1 LHIIGIFGDK
11 QAENQ
16 KPFPGEIFRYTMR
29 REHLLII
36 AVGSTFDFQTF
47 LFSTIIIT
55 LHLKIIHPQDF
66 IHMKKWISTTA
77 ICLMAVNLFAQAPYF
92 VDGINGDNSNN
103 GTSLATAWK
112 TIQKAANST
121 PPNSTVMIKGGTYH
135 ENIVINVSGTAG
147 QPITFQNYAEEEV
160 LIDGTGTSGST
171 MLAMTNKNHLRFINL
186 TIQNKTVNEAQ
197 GILVETTGANT
208 STNLYF
214 ENIRVRNINW
224 TASAAT
230 IPTDTDNAQAF
241 IVYGRNG
248 GVSNLTI
255 SNCEVSGNI
264 LGFSEAI
271 SLDGN
276 IDGFMISDCSVHD
289 NTNIGIGLIG
299 NYGTSTNPSTD
310 HARNGI
316 VSGNTC
322 YRNVSLYATS
332 GGIYVDGGSDIV
344 VEKNTCYE
352 NGNGI
357 EVGCEEDGQA
367 EQITVRNNIIFN
379 NQNVGLYVGGY
390 TTETTGQVV
399 NCVFRNNTL
408 FRNNSAND
416 EVGEI
421 NLSKVSNSIF
431 ENNVIY
437 TSEQQVFMSVDEIVP
452 QTGNTFNYNLWYT
465 PAGDMDDIAVFWGAT
480 TYETFADYQAG
491 TNQESQSLFANPQ
504 FISSALPAPD
514 LALQSTSP
522 AVDAGN
528 QATVIGA
535 GETDY
540 AGQPR
545 FAEDGIDIGAF
556 EWNGASAGIA
566 EVIAGQV
573 DVMVIPNPFESATT
587 LLFGATL
594 NNATLQ
600 VYDLQGA
607 KVRMLKNLNGQQITL
622 ERGNLNSGIYVYEVM
637 QDGKPMHHGKLA
649 VR

>member
-1 LHIIGIFGDK
+1 
-11 QAENQ
+11 
-16 KPFPGEIFRYTMR
+16 
-29 REHLLII
+29 
-36 AVGSTFDFQTF
+36 
-47 LFSTIIIT
+47 
-55 LHLKIIHPQDF
+55 
-66 IHMKKWISTTA
+66 MKKWISSTA
-77 ICLMAVNLFAQAPYF
+77 ICLLATNLFAQAPYF
-92 VDGINGDNSNN
+92 VDGINGDNANN

-135 ENIVINVSGTAG
+135 ENIVMNVSGTAG

-160 LIDGTGTSGST
+160 LIDGTGTAGNT
-171 MLAMTNKNHLRFINL
+171 MLSMTNKNHLRFMNL

-208 STNLYF
+208 STGLSF
-214 ENIRVRNINW
+214 DNIRVRNINW

-241 IVYGRNG
+241 IIYGRDG

-255 SNCEVSGNI
+255 SDCEVSDNI

-276 IDGFMISDCSVHD
+276 IDGFTIIDCKVHD

-299 NYGTSTNPSTD
+299 NYGTSTIPATD
-310 HARNGI
+310 HTRNGI

-332 GGIYVDGGSDIV
+332 GGIYVDGGSNIV

-357 EVGCEEDGQA
+357 EVGCEED
-367 EQITVRNNIIFN
+367 EITVRNNVLFN
-379 NQNVGLYVGGY
+379 NENVGLYVGGY

-421 NLSKVSNSIF
+421 NLSKVSNSVF

-437 TSEQQVFMSVDEIVP
+437 TSAQRVFMSVDEIAP
-452 QTGNTFNYNLWYT
+452 QSGNTFNYNLWYT

-480 TYETFADYQAG
+480 TYETFAAYQAG
-491 TNQESQSLFANPQ
+491 TSQESQSLFANPQ
-504 FISSALPAPD
+504 FSNDVLPTPNLSIA
-514 LALQSTSP
+514 AASP

-528 QATVIGA
+528 PATVIGA

-556 EWNGASAGIA
+556 EWNSASAGIA
-566 EVIAGQV
+566 DIIAGQT
-573 DVMVIPNPFESATT
+573 DVVVFPNPFESATT
-587 LLFGATL
+587 ISLSKALNDATL
-594 NNATLQ
+594 K
-600 VYDLQGA
+600 VYDLRGA
-607 KVRMLKNLNGQQITL
+607 AISTLKNLDGQQITL
-622 ERGNLNSGIYVYEVM
+622 ERGNLTSGIYVYEVTQAGQVM
-637 QDGKPMHHGKLA
+637 CHGKLA